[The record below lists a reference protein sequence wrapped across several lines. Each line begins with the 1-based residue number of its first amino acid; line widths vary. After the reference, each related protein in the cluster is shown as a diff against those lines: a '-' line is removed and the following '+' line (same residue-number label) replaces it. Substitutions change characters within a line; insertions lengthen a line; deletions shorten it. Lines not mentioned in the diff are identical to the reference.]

1 MTAQPHPFQE
11 LKAFAKTGELAPGQT
26 EIIAMTIPWKELAS
40 FREDRAAW
48 VIEAG
53 TYLVKLGNS
62 SAHTQTMAVVRV
74 EKDILVQQVENRL
87 VLDPVFREKLHLLVR
102 EPVLAKVP
110 QGCPVLGLFPDP
122 CGSGG
127 GLLGPDG
134 KSAGLPVRGLWL
146 RSALPG
152 LSGDRAALHPSRGW
166 QASHR

>member
-1 MTAQPHPFQE
+1 M
-11 LKAFAKTGELAPGQT
+11 
-26 EIIAMTIPWKELAS
+26 
-40 FREDRAAW
+40 
-48 VIEAG
+48 
-53 TYLVKLGNS
+53 KLGNS
-62 SAHTQTMAVVRV
+62 SAHTQTVAVVRV

-110 QGCPVLGLFPDP
+110 QGCPVLGLFPEDVP
-122 CGSGG
+122 TVNIPAAPAVDC
-127 GLLGPDG
+127 
-134 KSAGLPVRGLWL
+134 SALTENQLACPVRGLWL